1 MAKWNVHFNMTVR
14 TGDPKLIT
22 MVAKIHALSSVI
34 HGIPIPP
41 HLQERLDR
49 LNIAR
54 AVRGTTGIEG
64 TEVSEEEVQDI
75 LEANQDKPVLSSSR
89 IREEKEVRNASDLMF
104 YVAELLESNPN
115 MPITEELIKEFHF
128 ITTRG
133 IDYANNVPG
142 QYRSVPVHAGQ
153 YSPPDNAQ
161 DISTLMREF
170 LQWFNTGLPKSWD
183 PVIRAIAAHFF
194 IVSIHTFGDGN
205 GRMSRAVESYLL
217 YQSEVNPRGFY
228 SLANYYYRNRPEYIH
243 MLNLVRFRSDPDLT
257 PFIAFALKGLVEE
270 LEQVHAE
277 VLSEV
282 RVIAF
287 RDFAREVLTT
297 HGRLGTP
304 VGERQMFLLYGLQDK
319 SVSLKGLRAG
329 RHSLSRLYRNVTN
342 KTLMR
347 DINFLK
353 QHDLI
358 LLEKGSLR
366 ANLEVMTQFT
376 APRRNKSS

>member
-1 MAKWNVHFNMTVR
+1 MAKWSVHFNMTVR

-64 TEVSEEEVQDI
+64 TEVSEEEVRDI
-75 LEANQDKPVLSSSR
+75 LEANQDEPVLSSSR
-89 IREEKEVRNASDLMF
+89 IREEKEVRNASDLMY

-115 MPITEELIKEFHF
+115 TPITEELIKEFHV
-128 ITTRG
+128 ITTQG
-133 IDYANNVPG
+133 IHYTNNVPG

-161 DISTLMREF
+161 EISRLMREF

-194 IVSIHTFGDGN
+194 VVSIHPFGDGN
-205 GRMSRAVESYLL
+205 GRTSRAVESYLL
-217 YQSEVNPRGFY
+217 YQVGVNPRGFY
-228 SLANYYYRNRPEYIH
+228 SLANYYYRNRPEYIA
-243 MLNLVRFRSDPDLT
+243 MLNFVRFRSDPDLT
-257 PFIAFALKGLVEE
+257 PFIDFALKGLVEE
-270 LEQVHAE
+270 LEAVHKE
-277 VLSEV
+277 VLWEV
-282 RVIAF
+282 RIIAF
-287 RDFAREVLTT
+287 RDFARETLSEE
-297 HGRLGTP
+297 GRLGTP
-304 VGERQMFLLYGLQDK
+304 VGERLMLFLYGLEGEL
-319 SVSLKGLRAG
+319 VSLKEIRSGSHRL
-329 RHSLSRLYRNVTN
+329 SLLYRNVTN

-347 DINFLK
+347 DVNFLK
-353 QHDLI
+353 EHDLI
-358 LLEKGSLR
+358 MLEKGSLR

-376 APRRNKSS
+376 TPRRNKSS